1 MTSTLTPSHQN
12 ILDNIQAKIR
22 ADDRFLGLLAGGS
35 LIHGGVDEF
44 SDLDLVLVVADAAY
58 DALMAQRLDIAEQ
71 FGDLLAAFTG
81 EHVGEPRLLI
91 CLYGPDTIHV
101 DLKFIVPGALSQLI
115 EHPLVLFDRDGSVEA
130 LLGKASVRWP
140 DQNIDWFEERFW
152 IWVHYGATKLGRGE
166 LFEAIGMLAFIRDQ
180 VLGPLCY
187 MRENQ
192 PQRGIR
198 RIEQKFPSDALR
210 LKATLA
216 AHDRNSVKDA
226 LQSAMTLYEELT
238 ADQLPPDTA
247 LRKQVRTYVQNV

>member
-1 MTSTLTPSHQN
+1 MTSTLTLSHQN
-12 ILDNIQAKIR
+12 ILDTIQPRVI

-35 LIHGGVDEF
+35 LIHGGVDEY

-58 DALMAQRLDIAEQ
+58 DGVMAQRRDIAEQ

-101 DLKFIVPGALSQLI
+101 DLKFIVPDALSQLI
-115 EHPLVLFDRDGSVEA
+115 EHPLVLFDRDGSMGA
-130 LLGKASVRWP
+130 RLGEASVRWP

-152 IWVHYGATKLGRGE
+152 IWVHYGATKIGRGE

-198 RIEQKFPSDALR
+198 RIEQKFPEDALR
-210 LKATLA
+210 LEATLA
-216 AHDRNSVKDA
+216 NHDRKSVKAA
-226 LQSAMTLYEELT
+226 LQSAMTFYEELT

-247 LRKQVRTYVQNV
+247 LRKQVRAYVDRI

>member
-44 SDLDLVLVVADAAY
+44 SDLDLVLVVADGDY
-58 DALMAQRLDIAEQ
+58 DDVMAQRRAIAER

-101 DLKFIVPGALSQLI
+101 DLKFIAPDALSQLI
-115 EHPLVLFDRDGSVEA
+115 EHPRVLFDRDGSVGA
-130 LLGKASVRWP
+130 RLGEASVRWP

-198 RIEQKFPSDALR
+198 RIEQKFPEYANR

-216 AHDRNSVKDA
+216 THDGPSVKRALDA
-226 LQSAMTLYEELT
+226 VMTLYEEMT
-238 ADQLPPDTA
+238 EGSLPTHSPLRRKVRDYVEA
-247 LRKQVRTYVQNV
+247 L